1 MSRPR
6 VLCGTN
12 PVDSSVLSIAKP
24 CFPGIRGVGGLL
36 LVLLLASGGRAHR
49 SNSNPPQP
57 ISTTTHLQHA
67 TAGIQT
73 LQGWY
78 NRASGLYQTTGWWNS
93 ANALTVLI
101 DYARVASTH
110 QYDSELATTFTAA
123 QAGNQRQPGFL
134 NKYYDDEG
142 WWALAW
148 IDAYDLTR
156 RHDYLSMAESI
167 FTDMAGGWDNVCGG
181 GIWWSKD
188 RTYKNAIANELFLSV
203 SASLAN
209 RDSADKRTYLDWA
222 KKEWLWFSGS
232 GMINSR
238 NLINDGLAITSGEA
252 GTTCVNNGKT
262 TWTYNQGVILNG
274 LSELSKA
281 AADRTTIRTTIQS
294 ANAIASAAIQSLADS
309 NGILHDPCEPKCGAD
324 GVQFKGIFVR
334 NLVRLYSLSAQ
345 PAYKTFIIANADSIW
360 EKAQGPNTQFGQVW
374 SGPFTTSNA
383 AIQSSALD
391 AIVGAAAVE
400 NTN

>member
-1 MSRPR
+1 MIASQ

-12 PVDSSVLSIAKP
+12 PADSSVLSISEP
-24 CFPGIRGVGGLL
+24 CFARTRGVGGLL
-36 LVLLLASGGRAHR
+36 LVLLLASCGRAHH
-49 SNSNPPQP
+49 SSSKPLQP
-57 ISTTTHLQHA
+57 ISATTYLQHA
-67 TAGIQT
+67 TAAIRT

-78 NRASGLYQTTGWWNS
+78 DPASGLYQTTGWWNS

-101 DYARVASTH
+101 DYARVANTH

-123 QAGNQRQPGFL
+123 QAGSQGHPGFL
-134 NKYYDDEG
+134 NRYYDDEG

-148 IDAYDLTR
+148 IDAYDLTGR
-156 RHDYLSMAESI
+156 QDYLSMAESI
-167 FTDMAGGWDNVCGG
+167 FTDMTGGWDDVCAG

-209 RDSADKRTYLDWA
+209 RDSANNSTYLDWA
-222 KKEWLWFSGS
+222 KKEWLWFSAS

-238 NLINDGLAITSGEA
+238 NLINDGLAITKGAA
-252 GTTCVNNGKT
+252 GTTCANNGKT

-274 LSELSKA
+274 LTELSKA
-281 AADRTTIRTTIQS
+281 AADQTTIQS
-294 ANAIASAAIQSLADS
+294 ANAIANAAIQSLADS
-309 NGILHDPCEPKCGAD
+309 NGIIHDPCEPKCGAD

-334 NLVRLYSLSAQ
+334 NLVRLYSLNPQ
-345 PAYKTFIIANADSIW
+345 PAYKRFIIANADSIW
-360 EKAQGPNTQFGQVW
+360 EKAQGPGAQFGQVW
-374 SGPFTTSNA
+374 SGPFTASNA

>member
-1 MSRPR
+1 MNSN
-6 VLCGTN
+6 VL
-12 PVDSSVLSIAKP
+12 DIAEP
-24 CFPGIRGVGGLL
+24 CFARARGVGVLL
-36 LVLLLASGGRAHR
+36 LILLLASCGGAHR

-78 NRASGLYQTTGWWNS
+78 DPASGLYQTTGWWNS

-101 DYARVASTH
+101 DYARVANTH
-110 QYDSELATTFTAA
+110 QYDSELASTFTAA
-123 QAGNQRQPGFL
+123 QAGSQGHLAFL

-148 IDAYDLTR
+148 IDAYDLTGR
-156 RHDYLSMAESI
+156 QDYLSMAESI
-167 FTDMAGGWDNVCGG
+167 FTDMTGGWDNVCGG
-181 GIWWSKD
+181 GIWWTKD

-203 SASLAN
+203 SATLAN
-209 RDSADKRTYLDWA
+209 RDSANKSRYLDWA

-238 NLINDGLAITSGEA
+238 NLINDGLAITSGAA
-252 GTTCVNNGKT
+252 GTTCANNGKT

-274 LSELSKA
+274 LTELSKA
-281 AADRTTIRTTIQS
+281 AADETAIQS

-334 NLVRLYSLSAQ
+334 NLVRLYSLSPQ
-345 PAYKTFIIANADSIW
+345 PAYKRFIIANADSIW
-360 EKAQGPNTQFGQVW
+360 EKAQGPNAEFGQVW
-374 SGPFTTSNA
+374 SGPFTASNA

-391 AIVGAAAVE
+391 AIVGSAAVE

>member
-1 MSRPR
+1 MDSN
-6 VLCGTN
+6 VLN
-12 PVDSSVLSIAKP
+12 IAEP
-24 CFPGIRGVGGLL
+24 CFARTRRFGGLL
-36 LVLLLASGGRAHR
+36 LVLLLASCSTAHR

-57 ISTTTHLQHA
+57 ISTTMHLQRA
-67 TAGIQT
+67 TAGVQT

-78 NRASGLYQTTGWWNS
+78 SSASGLYQTTGWWNS

-101 DYARVASTH
+101 DYARVANTH
-110 QYDSELATTFTAA
+110 KYDSELATTFRAA
-123 QAGNQRQPGFL
+123 QAGRQGHPGFL
-134 NKYYDDEG
+134 NRYYDDEG

-148 IDAYDLTR
+148 IDAYDLTG

-167 FTDMAGGWDNVCGG
+167 FTDMTGGWDDVCGG

-203 SASLAN
+203 SATLAN
-209 RDSADKRTYLDWA
+209 RDSANKSTYLDWA
-222 KKEWLWFSGS
+222 EKEWLWFSES

-238 NLINDGLAITSGEA
+238 NLINDGLAITKGAA
-252 GTTCVNNGKT
+252 GTTCANNGKT

-274 LSELSKA
+274 LTELSKA
-281 AADRTTIRTTIQS
+281 AADQTALHS
-294 ANAIASAAIQSLADS
+294 ADAIARAAIQSLADRD
-309 NGILHDPCEPKCGAD
+309 GILHDRCEPNCGAD

-334 NLVRLYSLSAQ
+334 NLVRLYSLSPQ
-345 PAYKTFIIANADSIW
+345 PAYKRFIIANADLIW
-360 EKAQGPNTQFGQVW
+360 EKAQGPGAQFGQVW
-374 SGPFTTSNA
+374 SGPFTASNA

-391 AIVGAAAVE
+391 AIVGAAALE